1 MGIKLQ
7 CSISADKLA
16 NWCRDIDGNVYSFDP
31 AILDQYFGQHYYDID
46 THRVYWEFEDE
57 QLLSIQML
65 SPDGFYNVFLKNFT
79 LVSEDESLIHISDC
93 DRTC

>member
-7 CSISADKLA
+7 CSICADKLV
-16 NWCRDIDGNVYSFDP
+16 NWCKDVEGNVYPFDP
-31 AILDQYFGQHYYDID
+31 ALLDQYFGPHIYDID

-79 LVSEDESLIHISDC
+79 LVSEDETVIHISDY
-93 DRTC
+93 DRNI